1 MGKRLITSLISLKQ
15 LSERIKNGDISPVDL
30 VEVCFDRIKKFNPT
44 LNAFISIIEKD
55 ALYKQAQMAETEI
68 KRGKYLGPLH
78 GIPFSIKDI
87 FCVKGIRC
95 TAGSMILSKYIADAD
110 STAVKRMKKAG
121 AILIGT
127 NNLNEF
133 ACGITGINPFYGSSK
148 NPWDSSR
155 ISGGSSGGSAVAV
168 ATGMAIISLGTDT
181 GGSIRVPSSLCG
193 VVGLKPTY
201 GVISKHNVFP
211 LSPSLDHVGCISR
224 SVWDTATV
232 MGCIAGW
239 NLFRNATSFNKKV
252 AGLTKTIEEFPIK
265 GIRIGIPKK
274 YFCDSLHPEIADKF
288 YVFLETFRSMGCILS
303 DLDLQNT
310 EKYHDSW
317 SNIRLA
323 EAAEIHLKWLKTR
336 PKDYSNEV
344 REMLIQGTEVS
355 AVDYLLSKRIIRDDI
370 RVEFLSILKHS
381 ADVIVVPTSIIPAP
395 LFNERTVRTCSKTI
409 LQTREAL
416 LRNNIV
422 FNSTGLPA
430 VSIPIG
436 FTRNGLPIGGQIIGP
451 PLKEN
456 LILSVAYSF
465 ECKNN
470 SVNKFTPSIC
480 HNQKY
485 N

>member
-1 MGKRLITSLISLKQ
+1 
-15 LSERIKNGDISPVDL
+15 
-30 VEVCFDRIKKFNPT
+30 
-44 LNAFISIIEKD
+44 
-55 ALYKQAQMAETEI
+55 
-68 KRGKYLGPLH
+68 
-78 GIPFSIKDI
+78 
-87 FCVKGIRC
+87 
-95 TAGSMILSKYIADAD
+95 
-110 STAVKRMKKAG
+110 
-121 AILIGT
+121 
-127 NNLNEF
+127 
-133 ACGITGINPFYGSSK
+133 
-148 NPWDSSR
+148 
-155 ISGGSSGGSAVAV
+155 
-168 ATGMAIISLGTDT
+168 
-181 GGSIRVPSSLCG
+181 
-193 VVGLKPTY
+193 
-201 GVISKHNVFP
+201 
-211 LSPSLDHVGCISR
+211 
-224 SVWDTATV
+224 
-232 MGCIAGW
+232 
-239 NLFRNATSFNKKV
+239 
-252 AGLTKTIEEFPIK
+252 
-265 GIRIGIPKK
+265 
-274 YFCDSLHPEIADKF
+274 
-288 YVFLETFRSMGCILS
+288 MGCILS

-456 LILSVAYSF
+456 LILSVPYSF